1 MAKKKQSAPA
11 APPAGRTV
19 TRSVRLSAMNDARA
33 AATLAE
39 LSAMAEVKQAA
50 MVWEPPAPGT
60 EPPAE
65 AEPGATAY
73 VWNRNPEFPAY
84 LRHVREKAGISIRQA
99 APALGISV
107 PYLSRLET
115 GGAAKPPDMRRLF
128 AMADLYGIDRREM
141 LRSAGMALDVPR
153 DLSLEDRTEAQFAR
167 MMLDPGLKPPL
178 LNEDILHFIA
188 PRLKAQ
194 LIQWALHLVMQENPR
209 DYLNKLLAEGDE

>member
-1 MAKKKQSAPA
+1 MAKKKPA
-11 APPAGRTV
+11 ADPSRTATRKLRLTVGSEAEATSALADLAGMPAV
-19 TRSVRLSAMNDARA
+19 Q
-33 AATLAE
+33 
-39 LSAMAEVKQAA
+39 QAKLEA
-50 MVWEPPAPGT
+50 PDGDEPAPG
-60 EPPAE
+60 AS
-65 AEPGATAY
+65 AY

-84 LRHVREKAGISIRQA
+84 LRQVREKAGISIRQA

-141 LRSAGMALDVPR
+141 LRNAGMALDIPR

-167 MMLDPGLKPPL
+167 IMLDPALKPPL
-178 LNEDILHFIA
+178 LNEDVLHFVA

-194 LIQWALHLVMQENPR
+194 LIQWALHLVMQKSPR

>member
-1 MAKKKQSAPA
+1 MARKKPAA
-11 APPAGRTV
+11 APPRTATRRLRLTVGSEAEATSALADLAGMPAV
-19 TRSVRLSAMNDARA
+19 QQAKLEARDGG
-33 AATLAE
+33 E
-39 LSAMAEVKQAA
+39 
-50 MVWEPPAPGT
+50 PAPG
-60 EPPAE
+60 AS
-65 AEPGATAY
+65 AY

-84 LRHVREKAGISIRQA
+84 LRQVREKAGISIRQA

-141 LRSAGMALDVPR
+141 LRNAGMALDIPR
-153 DLSLEDRTEAQFAR
+153 DLSLEDRTEAQFTR
-167 MMLDPGLKPPL
+167 MMLDPALKPPL
-178 LNEDILHFIA
+178 LNDDVLHFVA

-194 LIQWALHLVMQENPR
+194 LIQWALHLVMQESPR